1 MMSSSKRKYFAI
13 KDDLSSS
20 SSLSTKKRLLQLV
33 PYKIKS
39 TFISQLNI
47 CYLSQLPVEM
57 RDLIFLKLSPYDLH
71 QLACTSN
78 EYFSIILNFLR
89 SSMGTRYIKTVLEI
103 SPNQRRSGAWER
115 LGRLYG
121 LMTSL
126 VPVARRIQIIK
137 ELLFTKLNLTCDG
150 SNTEDLCHIGRFFG
164 EATKHWSEREI
175 SWAFS
180 QLDSYLQLKK
190 KIDRFYSCEHVGIEI
205 RLEQTIRSCFRL
217 VYFDFIRLHA
227 HRGCLLNVILYKQPI
242 WFQARLIYLLFGPV
256 SSDKIDWEKFSRDR
270 TNFFIHP
277 NVDEEQAYFDLSR
290 AFNVLNRSVHA
301 QKAWNS
307 NSKLALLNE
316 LIAQPIPWKSE
327 YVAELLFYCGREL
340 LTNVLIAFAMKNYH
354 KEYAQLIHSLCIVA
368 RQRKSYYEIIQLAIE
383 DSFERCTLIAQRNSI
398 VIHLQ
403 NAFRCVTRNV
413 IAVLA
418 SSTITITDQLHYLQ
432 QLEALDAQKASLISY
447 LLTNQ
452 FDQIE

>member
-1 MMSSSKRKYFAI
+1 MMSTGKRKYFALE
-13 KDDLSSS
+13 DDFSSP
-20 SSLSTKKRLLQLV
+20 TKKRLLQFM
-33 PYKIKS
+33 PFNIKS
-39 TFISQLNI
+39 SLISANI
-47 CYLSQLPVEM
+47 CYLSRLPIEM
-57 RDLIFLKLSPYDLH
+57 RDLILLKLSPYELH
-71 QLACTSN
+71 QLASTSN
-78 EYFSIILNFLR
+78 EYFSIVLNFLR
-89 SSMGTRYIKTVLEI
+89 SSMGTHYLKIVLET
-103 SPNQRRSGAWER
+103 SPDRRRSGAWEI

-126 VPVARRIQIIK
+126 VPLSRRIQIIK
-137 ELLFTKLNLTCDG
+137 EVLFTKLNLLSDG
-150 SNTEDLCHIGRFFG
+150 CSIDDYSYIGRFFG
-164 EATKHWSEREI
+164 EATKHWTEREI
-175 SWAFS
+175 AWTFS
-180 QLDSYLQLKK
+180 QLDSNLQLRK
-190 KIDRFYSCEHVGIEI
+190 KIDRFYTCEHVGIEI
-205 RLEQTIRSCFRL
+205 QLEQSIRSCFRF
-217 VYFDFIRLHA
+217 VYFDSIRLHA

-242 WFQARLIYLLFGPV
+242 WFQARLVYLLFGPM
-256 SSDKIDWEKFSRDR
+256 SSEKIDWEKFSRDR
-270 TNFFIHP
+270 PNLFIYP

-316 LIAQPIPWKSE
+316 LIAQPISWKSE

-354 KEYAQLIHSLCIVA
+354 KEYAQLVHSLCIVA

-383 DSFERCTLIAQRNSI
+383 DSFERCTLVAQRNSI
-398 VIHLQ
+398 IIHLQ
-403 NAFRCVTRNV
+403 NAFRCITRNV

-418 SSTITITDQLHYLQ
+418 SSTITPTDQLHYLQ

-452 FDQIE
+452 FDQID